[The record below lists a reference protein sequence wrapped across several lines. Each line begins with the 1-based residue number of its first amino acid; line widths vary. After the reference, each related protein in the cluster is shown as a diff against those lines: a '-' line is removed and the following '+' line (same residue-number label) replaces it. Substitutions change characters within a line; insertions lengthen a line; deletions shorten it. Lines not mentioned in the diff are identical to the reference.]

1 MTIEGRI
8 IPETDDMRD
17 EDDEWYEHKFNT
29 ITDSAYKSPDMAI
42 PVSIHQ
48 AMFLTYFEGKSI
60 AAGRLPK
67 GYMYFHDT
75 EEFSSALAAES
86 ARRERDGES
95 TENSLLHIMDL
106 LHKEGLR
113 PSQAGLS
120 EEEMEKSADFKKG
133 GYFDATMVVKT
144 PANLGLVYNEEFYE
158 NYYVS
163 EEERENMVNKEARV
177 VESLVFAEGANT
189 GEDGTQSIGNTDK
202 LKFYD
207 KSYARGRPVNKH
219 AAYFR
224 QPFGL
229 KNTEADV
236 DRFIFFHKQFL
247 ENQVNNPGVFAK
259 FFEFF
264 GYGHEWRV
272 KRLETFKRNAERR

>member
-42 PVSIHQ
+42 PISIHQ
-48 AMFLTYFEGKSI
+48 SMFLTYFEGKSI

-75 EEFSSALAAES
+75 DEFSSALAAES

-113 PSQAGLS
+113 PSQLNLS
-120 EEEMEKSADFKKG
+120 EEEMAKSADFKKG

-163 EEERENMVNKEARV
+163 EEEKENMLNKEARV
-177 VESLVFAEGANT
+177 VESLVFAEGSNT
-189 GEDGTQSIGNTDK
+189 GAEGVQTAGHTGRLNY
-202 LKFYD
+202 FD
-207 KSYARGRPVNKH
+207 KSFARGRPINKH
-219 AAYFR
+219 SAYFR
-224 QPFGL
+224 QPYGI
-229 KNTEADV
+229 NDPEINV
-236 DRFIFFHKQFL
+236 DRFIFFHKEFL
-247 ENQVNNPGVFAK
+247 QGQVDNPG
-259 FFEFF
+259 
-264 GYGHEWRV
+264 
-272 KRLETFKRNAERR
+272 